1 MVMQESRLTHQGGC
15 AKAATHRVPEQV
27 FDNRLAI
34 FRWPASGWRYPEV
47 DRSAFNLHFALTCFG
62 LLSCCP
68 APCLQSRLG

>member
-1 MVMQESRLTHQGGC
+1 MVVQESRLTYQGGC

-27 FDNRLAI
+27 FDHRLAI
-34 FRWPASGWRYPEV
+34 HPLAGQWVALPGV
-47 DRSAFNLHFALTCFG
+47 DRSAFNLHFAFTCFG